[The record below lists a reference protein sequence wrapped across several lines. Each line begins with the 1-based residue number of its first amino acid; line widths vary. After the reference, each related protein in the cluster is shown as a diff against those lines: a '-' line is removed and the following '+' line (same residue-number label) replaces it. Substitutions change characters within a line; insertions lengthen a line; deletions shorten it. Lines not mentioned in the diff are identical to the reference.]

1 MTGWRDGRAVL
12 LLLVNLL
19 LPRAHSSPAWTCGQR
34 TSTKPEKSEILEI
47 TGGVS
52 ADIIDFPWQVR
63 ILYQG
68 RHLCGGSIL
77 SEWWIL
83 TAAHCFINR
92 NKAQIKSGL
101 EIIHGERNID
111 TKNLTRMKVDKSI
124 IHPYFDSWF
133 LDNDIALLL
142 LKSPFK
148 LGVKEVPIC
157 LSEVNDIQKWRNCW
171 VTGWGITIPM
181 QDMTSRLQKVNIK
194 LVKWET
200 CSHKVPILTRNML
213 CAGSPQGGKDAC
225 QGDSGSPLVCQK
237 NNHQSIWYQLGIVS
251 WGVGCGR
258 KKLPGVYTKV
268 SNYLSWIDTETAM
281 SGKPYVHEPDSG
293 YSLLLSPWAILLLY
307 FVILLLPCD

>member
-1 MTGWRDGRAVL
+1 MEEQYFCCW
-12 LLLVNLL
+12 
-19 LPRAHSSPAWTCGQR
+19 STCC
-34 TSTKPEKSEILEI
+34 
-47 TGGVS
+47 
-52 ADIIDFPWQVR
+52 FPGHTAPQHVR

-92 NKAQIKSGL
+92 NNFEIKSGL

-181 QDMTSRLQKVNIK
+181 QDMTSQLQKVNIK

-225 QGDSGSPLVCQK
+225 QAAWSIWAQRYRDSTPGFA
-237 NNHQSIWYQLGIVS
+237 NSIWYRS
-251 WGVGCGR
+251 AR
-258 KKLPGVYTKV
+258 H
-268 SNYLSWIDTETAM
+268 S
-281 SGKPYVHEPDSG
+281 PDSCFQEG
-293 YSLLLSPWAILLLY
+293 SDQSLVKWTVGPFEMKSFPLQSRGNPVLIQHNSLLHYFPKNFPLPPASPSSLLSQNEA
-307 FVILLLPCD
+307 D